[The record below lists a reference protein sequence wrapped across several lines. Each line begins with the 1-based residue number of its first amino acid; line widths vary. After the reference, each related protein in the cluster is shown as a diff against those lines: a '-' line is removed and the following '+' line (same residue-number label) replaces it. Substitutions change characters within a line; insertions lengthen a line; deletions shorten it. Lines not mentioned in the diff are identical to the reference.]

1 MRYNVNRINAGSPL
15 QVSSYLG
22 KTVRRAVQ
30 NKHLRW
36 LGKAFD
42 QRLIVGDTTID
53 EDDALGHGVDPHKA
67 AYFGGVTNRAKS
79 LACTASSR
87 VLMRTSPKKR
97 RFRAL
102 SLLLRYFYFSD
113 RATKHAQAMP
123 QTGKRPSPI
132 WGIWTR
138 LV

>member
-1 MRYNVNRINAGSPL
+1 MRNDVNRIDAGSPL
-15 QVSSYLG
+15 QVGRHLG
-22 KTVRRAVQ
+22 KAIRCAIQ
-30 NKHLRW
+30 NEHLCW
-36 LGKAFD
+36 LGKAVD
-42 QRLIVGDTTID
+42 QRLIVGDATID

-67 AYFGGVTNRAKS
+67 AYFGGVTNHAKS

-87 VLMRTSPKKR
+87 VPMRSSPKKR
-97 RFRAL
+97 RFYAL

-113 RATKHAQAMP
+113 RATKQAQVTP

-132 WGIWTR
+132 WGILTR